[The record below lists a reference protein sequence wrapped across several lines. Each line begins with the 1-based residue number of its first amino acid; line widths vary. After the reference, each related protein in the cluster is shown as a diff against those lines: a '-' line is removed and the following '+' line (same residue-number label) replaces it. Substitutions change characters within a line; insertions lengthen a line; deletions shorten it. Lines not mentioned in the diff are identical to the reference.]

1 MRCVVQAELQV
12 LSVDSIDVYQPS
24 VLAKC
29 RDSGSE
35 FLHSTIRQAATLAL
49 YATTLTC
56 RIACTIPVAAD
67 VATTASDA
75 AASLSHPA
83 AVAVREFARRL
94 IDALLDHV
102 VAFTRYGGAIA
113 WALGG
118 AECLRADAAPP
129 QQQQQRYGEL
139 DDTTPYILLGA
150 VYMLADVPECLHR
163 LARARVLEALL
174 WQINASRYLLQYVVS
189 DQSQHW
195 LMYAEAQA

>member
-1 MRCVVQAELQV
+1 MVRCVVQAELQV
-12 LSVDSIDVYQPS
+12 LAVDSIDVYQPS

-118 AECLRADAAPP
+118 AECLHAYAGPP
-129 QQQQQRYGEL
+129 QQQQQRQQQQQQQPAAPRLER
-139 DDTTPYILLGA
+139 LL
-150 VYMLADVPECLHR
+150 E
-163 LARARVLEALL
+163 EF
-174 WQINASRYLLQYVVS
+174 Q
-189 DQSQHW
+189 
-195 LMYAEAQA
+195 AEIEEEHGLPLGSLS